1 MTPST
6 KPEVH
11 IVSQSAEKDRATV
24 TNKVQWFWHVV
35 LDMRANRHLGINYF
49 AAAGLNELSSPSR
62 SYRQIQAAWCHESYT
77 DNVGTIFCYQIS
89 NMILVDTTLLLVHFL
104 YYV

>member
-1 MTPST
+1 MTSST

-11 IVSQSAEKDRATV
+11 IVSQSTEKDRATV

-49 AAAGLNELSSPSR
+49 AAAGLNECFRHLDPTVKSR
-62 SYRQIQAAWCHESYT
+62 LPGAMNLTPTTWARFFAT
-77 DNVGTIFCYQIS
+77 KYQI
-89 NMILVDTTLLLVHFL
+89 
-104 YYV
+104 